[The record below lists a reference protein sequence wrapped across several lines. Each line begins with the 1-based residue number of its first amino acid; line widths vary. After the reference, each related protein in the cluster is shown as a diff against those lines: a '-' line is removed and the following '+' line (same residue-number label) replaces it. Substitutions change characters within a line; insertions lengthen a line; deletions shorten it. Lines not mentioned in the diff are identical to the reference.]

1 MYNAHREIFRLL
13 TIRKKLFSNTLSA
26 YKRDL
31 IQYNNFIIEN
41 NGNLEI
47 ENADYKI
54 IRSWIVSLV
63 SSNISNRSINRK
75 VSSLKSFYKFLIK
88 TDTIK
93 SSPLKAHSPLKQSK
107 KIQVPFSQEEI
118 NSLLDSDFFTNDYKG
133 VLQKSIIAFFYFTGV
148 RRIELINIKES
159 DISLESSTIKVMGK
173 RSKERI
179 IPILPK
185 LKKSLKYYREIKSKY
200 NGNTSPEYLFIS
212 KNGKQLSEKFV
223 YRTVNEYFKL
233 VSPKIK
239 KAPHVL
245 RHSFATHLINEGA
258 DINSVKE
265 LLGHS
270 SLSAT
275 QVYSHTSME
284 RIKEVFKNSHPRA
297 K

>member
-1 MYNAHREIFRLL
+1 MLIEKFLDYLQLEKNYS
-13 TIRKKLFSNTLSA
+13 SNTLSA

-200 NGNTSPEYLFIS
+200 NGNISPEYLFIS

-284 RIKEVFKNSHPRA
+284 RIKEVFKKSHPRA

>member
-1 MYNAHREIFRLL
+1 MLIEKFIDYLQIEKNYS
-13 TIRKKLFSNTLSA
+13 SNTLSA
-26 YKRDL
+26 YKKDL
-31 IQYNNFIIEN
+31 IEFKNFINENFDKYPIEHA
-41 NGNLEI
+41 E
-47 ENADYKI
+47 YKA
-54 IRSWIVSLV
+54 IRLWIVELV
-63 SSNISNRSINRK
+63 NKNLSNRSINRK
-75 VSSLKSFYKFLIK
+75 VSSLKSFYKFLVK
-88 TDTIK
+88 TDTIG
-93 SSPLKAHSPLKQSK
+93 SSPLLAHSPLKQSK
-107 KIQVPFSQEEI
+107 KIQVPFSKEEI
-118 NSLLDSDFFTNDYKG
+118 NSLLDSDSFKNDFRG
-133 VLQKSIIAFFYFTGV
+133 VLQKTIITFFYFTGV

-159 DISLESSTIKVMGK
+159 DINMDSSTIRIMGK

-179 IPILPK
+179 IPMLPK
-185 LKKSLKYYREIKSKY
+185 LKKSIVDYLYLRSQEFNKE
-200 NGNTSPEYLFIS
+200 TLEYLFVS
-212 KNGKQLSEKFV
+212 KSGNQLSEKYV

-233 VSPKIK
+233 VSPKVK

>member
-1 MYNAHREIFRLL
+1 MLIEKFLDYLQLEKNYS
-13 TIRKKLFSNTLSA
+13 SNTLSA

-31 IQYNNFIIEN
+31 IQYNKFIIEN

-54 IRSWIVSLV
+54 IRSWIVSMV
-63 SSNISNRSINRK
+63 NSNISNRSINRK

-159 DISLESSTIKVMGK
+159 NISLESSTIKVMGK

>member
-1 MYNAHREIFRLL
+1 MLIEKFIDYLQIEKNYS
-13 TIRKKLFSNTLSA
+13 SNTLSA
-26 YKRDL
+26 YKKDL
-31 IQYNNFIIEN
+31 IEFKNFINENFDKYPIEHS
-41 NGNLEI
+41 E
-47 ENADYKI
+47 YKA
-54 IRSWIVSLV
+54 IRLWIVELV
-63 SSNISNRSINRK
+63 NKNLSNRSINRK
-75 VSSLKSFYKFLIK
+75 VSSLKSFYKFLVK
-88 TDTIK
+88 TDTIS
-93 SSPLKAHSPLKQSK
+93 SSPLLAHSPLKQSK
-107 KIQVPFSQEEI
+107 KIQVPFSKEEI
-118 NSLLDSDFFTNDYKG
+118 NSLLDSDSFKNDFRG
-133 VLQKSIIAFFYFTGV
+133 VLQKTIITFFYFTGV

-159 DISLESSTIKVMGK
+159 DINMDSSTIRIMGK

-179 IPILPK
+179 IPMLPK
-185 LKKSLKYYREIKSKY
+185 LKKSIVDYLYLRSQEFNKE
-200 NGNTSPEYLFIS
+200 TLEYLFVS
-212 KNGKQLSEKFV
+212 RSGSQLSEKYV

-233 VSPKIK
+233 VSPKVK

>member
-1 MYNAHREIFRLL
+1 MLI
-13 TIRKKLFSNTLSA
+13 KKFLDYLQLEKNYSYNTLAA

-31 IQYNNFIIEN
+31 NQYNIYIIEN
-41 NGNLEI
+41 NGDLKI

-54 IRSWIVSLV
+54 IRSWIVSMV
-63 SSNISNRSINRK
+63 NSNISNRSINRK

-93 SSPLKAHSPLKQSK
+93 FSPLKAHSPLKQSK

-118 NSLLDSDFFTNDYKG
+118 NSLLDGDFFTNDYKG

-148 RRIELINIKES
+148 RRIELITIKEL

-185 LKKSLKYYREIKSKY
+185 LKKSLKDYREIKSKFK
-200 NGNTSPEYLFIS
+200 GNTTSEYLFIS

>member
-1 MYNAHREIFRLL
+1 MLIEKFLDYLQLEKNYS
-13 TIRKKLFSNTLSA
+13 SNTLSA

-31 IQYNNFIIEN
+31 IQYNKFIVEN
-41 NGNLEI
+41 NCNLEI
-47 ENADYKI
+47 ENSDYKI
-54 IRSWIVSLV
+54 IRSWIVSMV
-63 SSNISNRSINRK
+63 NSNISNRSINRK

-88 TDTIK
+88 TETIR

-185 LKKSLKYYREIKSKY
+185 LKKTIKFYMEIKSKLI
-200 NGNTSPEYLFIS
+200 GNTSFEYLFIS

>member
-1 MYNAHREIFRLL
+1 MLIEKFLDYLQLEKNYS
-13 TIRKKLFSNTLSA
+13 SNTLSA

-31 IQYNNFIIEN
+31 IQYNKFIIEN

-54 IRSWIVSLV
+54 IRSWIVSMV
-63 SSNISNRSINRK
+63 NSNISNRSINRK

-185 LKKSLKYYREIKSKY
+185 LKKSLEDYREIKSKFK
-200 NGNTSPEYLFIS
+200 GNTSPEYLFIS

>member
-1 MYNAHREIFRLL
+1 MLIEKFLDYLQLEKNYS
-13 TIRKKLFSNTLSA
+13 SNTLSA

-31 IQYNNFIIEN
+31 IQYNKFIIEN

-54 IRSWIVSLV
+54 IRSWIVSMV
-63 SSNISNRSINRK
+63 NSNISNRSINRK

-88 TDTIK
+88 TDTIT

-118 NSLLDSDFFTNDYKG
+118 NSLLDGDFFINDYKG

-185 LKKSLKYYREIKSKY
+185 LKKSLEDYREIKSKFT
-200 NGNTSPEYLFIS
+200 GNTSPEYLFIS

>member
-1 MYNAHREIFRLL
+1 MLIEKFLDYLQLEKNYS
-13 TIRKKLFSNTLSA
+13 SNTLSA

-31 IQYNNFIIEN
+31 IQYNKFIVEN
-41 NGNLEI
+41 NCNLEI

-54 IRSWIVSLV
+54 IRSWIVSMV
-63 SSNISNRSINRK
+63 NSNISNRSINRK

-88 TDTIK
+88 TETIR

-185 LKKSLKYYREIKSKY
+185 LKKSIKFYMEIKSKLI
-200 NGNTSPEYLFIS
+200 GNTSFEYLFIS

-284 RIKEVFKNSHPRA
+284 RIIEVFKNSHPRA

>member
-1 MYNAHREIFRLL
+1 MLIEKFLDYLQLEKNYS
-13 TIRKKLFSNTLSA
+13 SNTLSA

-54 IRSWIVSLV
+54 IRSWIVSMV
-63 SSNISNRSINRK
+63 NSNISNRSINRK

-200 NGNTSPEYLFIS
+200 KGNTSPEYLFIS

>member
-1 MYNAHREIFRLL
+1 MLIEKFLDYLQFEKNYS
-13 TIRKKLFSNTLSA
+13 SNTLNA

-31 IQYNNFIIEN
+31 IQYNKFIAEYNDKLKIEEVN
-41 NGNLEI
+41 
-47 ENADYKI
+47 YKI
-54 IRSWIVSLV
+54 IRSWIVTMV
-63 SSNISNRSINRK
+63 NNNISNRSINRK
-75 VSSLKSFYKFLIK
+75 VSSLKSFYNFLIK
-88 TDTIK
+88 TETIN
-93 SSPLKAHSPLKQSK
+93 SSPLKAHTPLKQSK
-107 KIQVPFSQEEI
+107 KIQVPFSQDEI
-118 NSLLDSDFFTNDYKG
+118 NSLLDSDFFTNDYRG
-133 VLQKSIIAFFYFTGV
+133 ILQKTIIAFFYFTGV
-148 RRIELINIKES
+148 RRIELITLKES
-159 DISLESSTIKVMGK
+159 DVNIESSTVKIMGK

-185 LKKSLKYYREIKSKY
+185 LKKAIIFFNEIKFKFHDQ
-200 NGNTSPEYLFIS
+200 TSSDYFFIS

>member
-1 MYNAHREIFRLL
+1 MLIEKFLDYLQLEKNYS
-13 TIRKKLFSNTLSA
+13 SNTLSA

-54 IRSWIVSLV
+54 IRSWIVSMV

-185 LKKSLKYYREIKSKY
+185 LKKSLKDYREIKSKFT
-200 NGNTSPEYLFIS
+200 GNTSPEYLFIS

>member
-1 MYNAHREIFRLL
+1 MLIEKFIDYLQIEKNYS
-13 TIRKKLFSNTLSA
+13 SNTLSA
-26 YKRDL
+26 YKKDL
-31 IQYNNFIIEN
+31 IEFKNFINENFDKYPIEH
-41 NGNLEI
+41 
-47 ENADYKI
+47 AKYKA
-54 IRSWIVSLV
+54 IRLWIVELV
-63 SSNISNRSINRK
+63 NKNLSNRSINRK
-75 VSSLKSFYKFLIK
+75 VSSLKSFYKFLVK
-88 TDTIK
+88 TDTIG
-93 SSPLKAHSPLKQSK
+93 SSPLLAHSPLKQSK
-107 KIQVPFSQEEI
+107 KIQVPFSKEEI
-118 NSLLDSDFFTNDYKG
+118 NSLLDSDSFKDDFRG
-133 VLQKSIIAFFYFTGV
+133 VLQKTIITFFYFTGV

-159 DISLESSTIKVMGK
+159 DINMDSSTIRIMGK

-179 IPILPK
+179 IPMLPK
-185 LKKSLKYYREIKSKY
+185 LKKSIIDYLNLRSQEFNRQTLKYLFVSKS
-200 NGNTSPEYLFIS
+200 GS
-212 KNGKQLSEKFV
+212 QLSEKYV

-233 VSPKIK
+233 VSPKVK

>member
-1 MYNAHREIFRLL
+1 MLIEKFIDYLQIEKNYS
-13 TIRKKLFSNTLSA
+13 SNTLSA
-26 YKRDL
+26 YKKDL
-31 IQYNNFIIEN
+31 IEFKNFINENFDKYPIEHA
-41 NGNLEI
+41 E
-47 ENADYKI
+47 YKA
-54 IRSWIVSLV
+54 IRLWIVELV
-63 SSNISNRSINRK
+63 NKNLSNRSINRK
-75 VSSLKSFYKFLIK
+75 VSSLKSFYKFLVK
-88 TDTIK
+88 TDTIG
-93 SSPLKAHSPLKQSK
+93 SSPLLAHSPLKQSK
-107 KIQVPFSQEEI
+107 KIQVPFSKQEI
-118 NSLLDSDFFTNDYKG
+118 NSLLDSDSFKNDFRG
-133 VLQKSIIAFFYFTGV
+133 VLQKTIITFFYFTGV

-159 DISLESSTIKVMGK
+159 DINMDSSTIRIMGK

-179 IPILPK
+179 IPMLPK
-185 LKKSLKYYREIKSKY
+185 LKKSIVDYLNLRSQEFNKEIL
-200 NGNTSPEYLFIS
+200 EYLFVS
-212 KNGKQLSEKFV
+212 RSGSQLSEKYV

-233 VSPKIK
+233 VSPKVK

>member
-1 MYNAHREIFRLL
+1 MLIEKFIDYLQIEKNYS
-13 TIRKKLFSNTLSA
+13 SNTLSA
-26 YKRDL
+26 YKKDL
-31 IQYNNFIIEN
+31 IEFKNFINENFDKYPIEHA
-41 NGNLEI
+41 E
-47 ENADYKI
+47 YKA
-54 IRSWIVSLV
+54 IRLWIVELV
-63 SSNISNRSINRK
+63 NKNLSNRSINRK
-75 VSSLKSFYKFLIK
+75 VSSLKSFYKFLVK
-88 TDTIK
+88 TDTIG
-93 SSPLKAHSPLKQSK
+93 SSPLLAHSPLKQSK
-107 KIQVPFSQEEI
+107 KIQVPFSKEEI
-118 NSLLDSDFFTNDYKG
+118 NSLLDSDSFKNDFRG
-133 VLQKSIIAFFYFTGV
+133 VLQKTIITFFYFTGV

-159 DISLESSTIKVMGK
+159 DINMDSSTIRIMGK

-179 IPILPK
+179 IPMLPK
-185 LKKSLKYYREIKSKY
+185 LKKSIIDYLYLRSQEFNKK
-200 NGNTSPEYLFIS
+200 NLEYLFVS
-212 KNGKQLSEKFV
+212 RSGSRLSEKYV

-233 VSPKIK
+233 VSPKVK

>member
-1 MYNAHREIFRLL
+1 MLI
-13 TIRKKLFSNTLSA
+13 KKFLEYLQLEKNYSYNTLAA

-31 IQYNNFIIEN
+31 NQYNIYIIEN
-41 NGNLEI
+41 NGDLKI

-54 IRSWIVSLV
+54 IRSWIVSMV
-63 SSNISNRSINRK
+63 NSNISNRSINRK

-118 NSLLDSDFFTNDYKG
+118 NSLLDGDFFTNDYKG

-148 RRIELINIKES
+148 RRIELITIKEL

-185 LKKSLKYYREIKSKY
+185 LKKLLKSYREVKSKFI
-200 NGNTSPEYLFIS
+200 GNTTSKYLFIS

>member
-1 MYNAHREIFRLL
+1 MLIEKFIDYLQIEKNYS
-13 TIRKKLFSNTLSA
+13 SNTLSA
-26 YKRDL
+26 YKKDL
-31 IQYNNFIIEN
+31 IEFKNFINENFDKYPIEHA
-41 NGNLEI
+41 E
-47 ENADYKI
+47 YKA
-54 IRSWIVSLV
+54 IRLWIVDLV
-63 SSNISNRSINRK
+63 NKNLSNRSINRK
-75 VSSLKSFYKFLIK
+75 VSSLKSFYKFLVK
-88 TDTIK
+88 TDTIG
-93 SSPLKAHSPLKQSK
+93 SSPLLAHSPLKQSK
-107 KIQVPFSQEEI
+107 KIQVPFSKEEI
-118 NSLLDSDFFTNDYKG
+118 NSLLDSDSFKNDFRG
-133 VLQKSIIAFFYFTGV
+133 VLQKTIITFFYFTGV

-159 DISLESSTIKVMGK
+159 DINMDSSTIRIMGK

-179 IPILPK
+179 IPMLPK
-185 LKKSLKYYREIKSKY
+185 LKKSIIDYLYLRSQEFNKK
-200 NGNTSPEYLFIS
+200 NLEYLFIS
-212 KNGKQLSEKFV
+212 RSGRQLSEKYV

-233 VSPKIK
+233 VSPKVK

>member
-1 MYNAHREIFRLL
+1 MLIEKFLDYLQLEKNYS
-13 TIRKKLFSNTLSA
+13 SNTLSA

-31 IQYNNFIIEN
+31 IQYNKFIVEN
-41 NGNLEI
+41 NCNLEI

-54 IRSWIVSLV
+54 IRSWIVSMV
-63 SSNISNRSINRK
+63 NSNISNRSINRK

-88 TDTIK
+88 TETIR

-284 RIKEVFKNSHPRA
+284 RIIEVFKNSHPRA

>member
-1 MYNAHREIFRLL
+1 MLIEKFIDYLQIEKNYS
-13 TIRKKLFSNTLSA
+13 SNTLSA
-26 YKRDL
+26 YKKDL
-31 IQYNNFIIEN
+31 IEFKNFINENFDKYPIEHS
-41 NGNLEI
+41 E
-47 ENADYKI
+47 YKA
-54 IRSWIVSLV
+54 IRLWIVELV
-63 SSNISNRSINRK
+63 NKNLSNRSINRK
-75 VSSLKSFYKFLIK
+75 VSSLKSFYKFLVK
-88 TDTIK
+88 TDTIS
-93 SSPLKAHSPLKQSK
+93 SSPLLAHSPLKQSK
-107 KIQVPFSQEEI
+107 KIQVPFSKEEI
-118 NSLLDSDFFTNDYKG
+118 NSLLDSDSFKNDFRG
-133 VLQKSIIAFFYFTGV
+133 VLQKTIITFFYFTGV

-159 DISLESSTIKVMGK
+159 DINMDSSTIRIMGK

-179 IPILPK
+179 IPMLPK
-185 LKKSLKYYREIKSKY
+185 LKKSIVDYLYLRSQEFNKK
-200 NGNTSPEYLFIS
+200 TLEYLFVS
-212 KNGKQLSEKFV
+212 RSGSQLSEKYV

-233 VSPKIK
+233 VSPKVK

-265 LLGHS
+265 LLGHT

>member
-1 MYNAHREIFRLL
+1 MLIEKFLDYLQFEKNYS
-13 TIRKKLFSNTLSA
+13 SNTLNA

-31 IQYNNFIIEN
+31 IQYNKFVAEYNDKLKIEEVN
-41 NGNLEI
+41 
-47 ENADYKI
+47 YKI
-54 IRSWIVSLV
+54 IRSWIVTMV
-63 SSNISNRSINRK
+63 NNNISNRSINRK
-75 VSSLKSFYKFLIK
+75 VSSLKSFYNFLIK
-88 TDTIK
+88 TETIN
-93 SSPLKAHSPLKQSK
+93 SSPLKAHIPLKQLK
-107 KIQVPFSQEEI
+107 KIQVPFSQDEI
-118 NSLLDSDFFTNDYKG
+118 NSLLDSDFFTNDYRG
-133 VLQKSIIAFFYFTGV
+133 ILQKTIIAFFYFTGV
-148 RRIELINIKES
+148 RRIELITLKES
-159 DISLESSTIKVMGK
+159 DVNIESSTVKIMGK
-173 RSKERI
+173 RRKERI

-185 LKKSLKYYREIKSKY
+185 LKKAIIFFNEIKFKFHDQ
-200 NGNTSPEYLFIS
+200 TSSDYFFIS

>member
-1 MYNAHREIFRLL
+1 MLIEKFLDYLQLEKNYS
-13 TIRKKLFSNTLSA
+13 SNTLSA

-31 IQYNNFIIEN
+31 IQYNKFIIEN

-54 IRSWIVSLV
+54 IRSWIVSMV
-63 SSNISNRSINRK
+63 NSNISNRSINRK

-185 LKKSLKYYREIKSKY
+185 LKKSLEDYREIKSKFI
-200 NGNTSPEYLFIS
+200 GNTSSEYLFIS

>member
-1 MYNAHREIFRLL
+1 MLIEKFIDYLQIEKNYS
-13 TIRKKLFSNTLSA
+13 SNTLSA
-26 YKRDL
+26 YKKDL
-31 IQYNNFIIEN
+31 IEFNNFINENFDKYPIE
-41 NGNLEI
+41 LAE
-47 ENADYKI
+47 YKA
-54 IRSWIVSLV
+54 IRLWIVELV
-63 SSNISNRSINRK
+63 NKNLSNRSINRK
-75 VSSLKSFYKFLIK
+75 VSSLKSFYKFLVK
-88 TDTIK
+88 TDTIG
-93 SSPLKAHSPLKQSK
+93 SSPLLAHSPLKQSK
-107 KIQVPFSQEEI
+107 KIQVPFSKEEI
-118 NSLLDSDFFTNDYKG
+118 NSLLDSDSFKNDFRG
-133 VLQKSIIAFFYFTGV
+133 VLQKTIITFFYFTGV

-159 DISLESSTIKVMGK
+159 DINMDSSTIRIMGK

-179 IPILPK
+179 IPMLPK
-185 LKKSLKYYREIKSKY
+185 LKKSILDYLHLRSQEFNKK
-200 NGNTSPEYLFIS
+200 NLEYLFVS
-212 KNGKQLSEKFV
+212 RSGEQLSEKYV

-233 VSPKIK
+233 VSPKVK
-239 KAPHVL
+239 KAQHVL

>member
-1 MYNAHREIFRLL
+1 MLIEKFLDYL
-13 TIRKKLFSNTLSA
+13 KLEKNYSSNTLTA

-31 IQYNNFIIEN
+31 IQYNKFIIEN

-54 IRSWIVSLV
+54 IRAWIVSMV
-63 SSNISNRSINRK
+63 NSNISNRSINRK

-88 TDTIK
+88 TDTIT

-185 LKKSLKYYREIKSKY
+185 LKKSLEDYREIKSKFT
-200 NGNTSPEYLFIS
+200 GNTSPEYLFIS

>member
-1 MYNAHREIFRLL
+1 MLIEKFIDYLQIEKNYS
-13 TIRKKLFSNTLSA
+13 SNTLSA
-26 YKRDL
+26 YKKDL
-31 IQYNNFIIEN
+31 IEFKNFINENFDKYPIEHA
-41 NGNLEI
+41 E
-47 ENADYKI
+47 YKA
-54 IRSWIVSLV
+54 IRLWIVELV
-63 SSNISNRSINRK
+63 NKNLSNRSINRK
-75 VSSLKSFYKFLIK
+75 VSSLKSFYKFLVK
-88 TDTIK
+88 TDTIG
-93 SSPLKAHSPLKQSK
+93 SSPLLAHSPLKQSK
-107 KIQVPFSQEEI
+107 KIQVPFSKEEI
-118 NSLLDSDFFTNDYKG
+118 NSLLDSDSFKNDFRG
-133 VLQKSIIAFFYFTGV
+133 VLQKTIITFFYFTGV

-159 DISLESSTIKVMGK
+159 DINMDSSTIRIMGK

-179 IPILPK
+179 IPMLPK
-185 LKKSLKYYREIKSKY
+185 LKKSIIDYLNLRSQEFNRQTLKYLFVSKS
-200 NGNTSPEYLFIS
+200 GS
-212 KNGKQLSEKFV
+212 QLSEKYV

-233 VSPKIK
+233 VSPKVK

>member
-1 MYNAHREIFRLL
+1 MLIEKFIDYLQIEKNYS
-13 TIRKKLFSNTLSA
+13 SNTLSA
-26 YKRDL
+26 YKKDL
-31 IQYNNFIIEN
+31 IEFKNFINENFDKYPIEHA
-41 NGNLEI
+41 E
-47 ENADYKI
+47 YKA
-54 IRSWIVSLV
+54 IRLWIVELV
-63 SSNISNRSINRK
+63 NKNLSNRSINRK
-75 VSSLKSFYKFLIK
+75 VSSLKSFYKFLVK
-88 TDTIK
+88 TDTIS
-93 SSPLKAHSPLKQSK
+93 SSPLLAHSPLKQSK
-107 KIQVPFSQEEI
+107 KIQVPFSKEEI
-118 NSLLDSDFFTNDYKG
+118 NSLLDSDSFKNDFRG
-133 VLQKSIIAFFYFTGV
+133 VLQKTIITFFYFTGV

-159 DISLESSTIKVMGK
+159 DINMGSSTIRIMGK

-179 IPILPK
+179 IPMLPK
-185 LKKSLKYYREIKSKY
+185 LKKSIVDYLNLRSQEFNKEIL
-200 NGNTSPEYLFIS
+200 EYLFVS
-212 KNGKQLSEKFV
+212 RSGSQLSEKYV

-233 VSPKIK
+233 VSPKVK